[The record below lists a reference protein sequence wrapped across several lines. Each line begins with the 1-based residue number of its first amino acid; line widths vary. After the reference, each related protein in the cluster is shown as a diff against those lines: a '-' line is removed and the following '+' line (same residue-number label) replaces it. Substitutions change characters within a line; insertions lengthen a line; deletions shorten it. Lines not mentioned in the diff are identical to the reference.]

1 MDPPPPPAPHPP
13 GPSLDAAPPPP
24 PPAPALKAAPGKHR
38 DAAPPDDDPSLD
50 AELPVVLQDLV
61 PLSYLIDR
69 VVADAYADLAN
80 LVETLPSQNDQA
92 RKRAIVD
99 YVLHTRR
106 QVLKL
111 LVLTRWSTEADRI
124 GKAMNIVG
132 FLSMQNHAIDAS
144 VAALTDT
151 TTMLSGA
158 RVRNY
163 DLSSALA
170 VLSTGTYPA
179 LPSSLREPFESGS
192 APLDDAQVLDTLTEV
207 DDVLRWRLVMGR
219 ETIPPPMTRV
229 PWRIH
234 DGRVTF
240 VVPGLWEASFTYGGG
255 AKDEDEGQ
263 EGAEWF
269 LLGVKF
275 LFRVRDARGSW
286 ASTPLGPLKEH
297 LIDMCN
303 RELLRRPYFPPPEP
317 PFGAAP
323 SPPAP
328 APADAA
334 APAPAADGEGE
345 AEAGAGAD
353 PIESDK
359 VKEARRKDERDEI
372 VRRRRRDR
380 PLDRAYTFLQRLAL
394 SYQLEAVYSTA
405 VRLAA
410 TSWSGNLKV
419 EMSKERDEVRVEY
432 WSYKPELPAAQA
444 GRAPPAQAA
453 RSGPGGALIFSI
465 RPPASPSD
473 APAASAPAVAA
484 PASRIGAREHA
495 LQAALSSA
503 SSSSA
508 SLADPPAADVADAA
522 PPSPDVPLALSVSW
536 QPPSSASP
544 PPPAA
549 HSRLASLPLRL
560 SASLD
565 LEALLRR
572 VTAIHAR
579 ETVERLA
586 EVVRGAP
593 GEKERGARVVY
604 PPAEGVGAERLDRE
618 DGMELDDED
627 AEEDEGEEGEADEES
642 EQVPHLL
649 LPLVGSQ
656 ALSAH
661 INPLSGRFELR
672 LASTAASANSA
683 EGDAASA
690 VVEQRLRA
698 AAERI
703 DFERFVPAPP
713 PPGVGGAVAAVDGEV
728 WMRGVAEVVARL
740 RASTILDDLDTLL
753 SLLSLPFSSPAV
765 RRLPLPARELA
776 KFGPPFPTPGAAGRT
791 SLLFVP
797 LSLAPAATPAP
808 SGLGTESWFVVFVLF
823 DDGFRAALV
832 RMTEASDGM
841 NSFLEV
847 GEVGWLGAG
856 AGGEAEGKGKERETG
871 GEGATNLGFEVKGET
886 VRALWA
892 YCVHRVALFK
902 LEQQLHLRHITFA
915 LTQPSSSRTATL
927 VDEGVLPRPPARPY
941 LLVASTDLVRL
952 SESAKVLAKDAVLQC
967 SLSDEGQLRTTLS
980 VRFRL
985 PASHQSVFTSLPDPS
1000 ELPEGVLWNPKR
1012 GVMVFVVD
1020 EGPEHAL
1027 ERFLRAF
1034 ATAVRTVL
1042 AALHAAAASAAAA
1055 SAEPSAHASPNKKGR
1070 PHPSA
1075 QVLPNGVAS

>member
-1 MDPPPPPAPHPP
+1 MDPPPPPAPLPP

-144 VAALTDT
+144 VTALTDT

-192 APLDDAQVLDTLTEV
+192 APLNDAQVLDTLTEV

-219 ETIPPPMTRV
+219 ETVPPPMTRV

-263 EGAEWF
+263 EGTEWF
-269 LLGVKF
+269 LLGVRF

-317 PFGAAP
+317 PFGVAP
-323 SPPAP
+323 PPPAP
-328 APADAA
+328 VPADAA
-334 APAPAADGEGE
+334 APAPVAEGEGA
-345 AEAGAGAD
+345 AEAGAAAD
-353 PIESDK
+353 AIESDK
-359 VKEARRKDERDEI
+359 VKEARTKDEREEI
-372 VRRRRRDR
+372 VRKRRRDR

-444 GRAPPAQAA
+444 GRAPPAQPQ
-453 RSGPGGALIFSI
+453 RSGPGGTLIFSI
-465 RPPASPSD
+465 RPSASPSD
-473 APAASAPAVAA
+473 NPAASASAVAA
-484 PASRIGAREHA
+484 PASRISAREHA

-503 SSSSA
+503 TTSSA
-508 SLADPPAADVADAA
+508 SLADPPAAAVADAA

-536 QPPSSASP
+536 QPPLSASRPSAAP
-544 PPPAA
+544 P
-549 HSRLASLPLRL
+549 SRLTSLPLRL

-604 PPAEGVGAERLDRE
+604 PAEEGVGAVRSDGG

-627 AEEDEGEEGEADEES
+627 AEESEGEEGEVDEET

-661 INPLSGRFELR
+661 ILPLSGRFELR
-672 LASTAASANSA
+672 LASTAASATSA

-713 PPGVGGAVAAVDGEV
+713 PPSLGGAATAVDGEV

-776 KFGPPFPTPGAAGRT
+776 KFGPSFPTPGAAGRT

-797 LSLAPAATPAP
+797 LSLAPAGAPAP
-808 SGLGTESWFVVFVLF
+808 SGLGAESWFVVFVLF

-847 GEVGWLGAG
+847 GEVGWLGAA
-856 AGGEAEGKGKERETG
+856 AGGAEGKGKERETG

-902 LEQQLHLRHITFA
+902 LEQQLHLRHIPFA
-915 LTQPSSSRTATL
+915 LAQPSSPRTATL
-927 VDEGVLPRPPARPY
+927 VDEGVLPRSPARPY

-952 SESAKVLAKDAVLQC
+952 SESAKVVARDAVLQC
-967 SLSDEGQLRTTLS
+967 SASDEGHLRTTLS

-1020 EGPEHAL
+1020 EGPDHTL

-1042 AALHAAAASAAAA
+1042 AAVHAAAASAAAA
-1055 SAEPSAHASPNKKGR
+1055 SAEPSAAASPNKKGR
-1070 PHPSA
+1070 PGLSA